1 MTTINESDR
10 RFALIMSTLGFGVTF
25 AIWGLLAGLMP
36 ILKKELGLTAS
47 EASLLVAAPVLI
59 GSLGRLPLGIL
70 ADRFGG
76 KKVFS
81 ALLFLSVIPA
91 IVLGCVSGYNAYL
104 ATAIFLGMAGAS
116 FPVGILLVSRWFP
129 PERQG
134 TALGIYGA
142 GNIGQSIAVF
152 VTPVL
157 AAQFGIPTATWTFAA
172 VALIYA
178 IIFVSKAKDAEWN
191 SPPKNFEQIMKLFGQ
206 PKCWMLS
213 AFYFQT
219 FGAFV
224 ALSIY
229 TPMLLKELFSL
240 TPQDAG
246 FRTAMFVVLATAARP
261 LGGWLSDKIG
271 SQNVLIC
278 TFAGLIPFALL
289 MTSRDF
295 GYFTVGALGA
305 AVLAGLGNGGVF
317 KLVPNYFP
325 KDVGAI
331 TGLVGAAGGMGG
343 FFPPIVLGYCK
354 DHMGSYSPGFYFL
367 AMFAASCLLI
377 LYLAVIRVRNPSE
390 TRLQPEAS

>member
-152 VTPVL
+152 ATPVL

-191 SPPKNFEQIMKLFGQ
+191 SPPKNFGQIMKLFGQ

-377 LYLAVIRVRNPSE
+377 LYLAVIRVSNPSE